1 VPSWVSASASIC
13 AVGLTASCVECVL
26 AVHAEMRMPSV
37 GRPRSRT

>member
-26 AVHAEMRMPSV
+26 AVQAFASA
-37 GRPRSRT
+37 